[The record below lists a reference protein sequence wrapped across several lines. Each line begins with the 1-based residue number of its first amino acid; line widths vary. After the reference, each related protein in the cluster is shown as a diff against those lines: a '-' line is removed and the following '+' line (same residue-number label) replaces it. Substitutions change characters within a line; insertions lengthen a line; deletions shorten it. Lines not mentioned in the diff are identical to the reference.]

1 MTVILSGF
9 ADEIS
14 PDPQAQL
21 AALAAESISHLEL
34 RSAWS
39 VNVADFSG
47 EQVAKFRA
55 TAGSSARGSKGKAS
69 CVPERA
75 R

>member
-21 AALAAESISHLEL
+21 ATLASESISYLEL

-39 VNVADFSG
+39 VNVADFTGQQLAAFRG
-47 EQVAKFRA
+47 ERR
-55 TAGSSARGSKGKAS
+55 RGRRLRDRLPYRQDPG
-69 CVPERA
+69 
-75 R
+75 